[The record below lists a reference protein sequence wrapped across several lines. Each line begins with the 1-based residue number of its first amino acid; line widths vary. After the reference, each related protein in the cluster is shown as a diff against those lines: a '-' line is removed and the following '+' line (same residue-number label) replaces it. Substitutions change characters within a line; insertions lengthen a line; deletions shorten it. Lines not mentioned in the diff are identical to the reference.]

1 VTRTTGTTERIT
13 VHGDEVAAFI
23 PYPLP
28 PKDPPVDLSGPL
40 AEQLAEAENALIRLD
55 FTGDMVPALDWLAS
69 AFVRKEAVA
78 SSQIEGVEATL
89 VDLLR
94 FECGETPAP
103 SPDVEEVVNCII
115 ALGTAR
121 EALSGGEGAPLSVKL
136 LNEAHRRLMHGARGA
151 EKAPGE
157 VRDVQ
162 NWIGGARPAEA
173 AFVPPPPYAL
183 PDLLG
188 DLEAYMRAQDDL
200 PPLVRAGLVHVQF
213 ETIHP
218 YRDGNGRIGRLL
230 ITLLLAHWG
239 LLAQPLLYLSQ
250 YFRRHRPAYYQ
261 RLRAVAADGDWEGW
275 LGFFLD
281 GVATIADEAVGS
293 ANALFAL
300 VGADRERVLSRRG
313 MSVAAIRLFETLPRH
328 PIVTV
333 NSAVQRLETTKPT
346 ASRAIDLLVAAGVL
360 AETTGKR
367 RDRWFGYGDYLDH
380 LRAGTELG

>member
-1 VTRTTGTTERIT
+1 MTRTTGTTERIT

-28 PKDPPVDLSGPL
+28 PKDPPVDLSGPV

-115 ALGTAR
+115 ALGHAR
-121 EALSGGEGAPLSVKL
+121 EEPGGGEGARLTVGI

-151 EKAPGE
+151 DKAPGE
-157 VRDVQ
+157 VRRVPV
-162 NWIGGARPAEA
+162 WIGGARPAEA

-188 DLEAYMRAQDDL
+188 EFEAYMQARDDL
-200 PPLVRAGLVHVQF
+200 PALVRAGLSHVQF

-230 ITLLLAHWG
+230 ITLLLEQWG
-239 LLAQPLLYLSQ
+239 LLTQPLLYLSQ
-250 YFRRHRPAYYQ
+250 YFWRHRPTYYR
-261 RLRAVAADGDWEGW
+261 RLRAVTADGDWEGW

-281 GVATIADEAVGS
+281 GVAACRSPRFGS
-293 ANALFAL
+293 
-300 VGADRERVLSRRG
+300 SRRCRATR
-313 MSVAAIRLFETLPRH
+313 SSRCARRL
-328 PIVTV
+328 
-333 NSAVQRLETTKPT
+333 
-346 ASRAIDLLVAAGVL
+346 GV
-360 AETTGKR
+360 
-367 RDRWFGYGDYLDH
+367 
-380 LRAGTELG
+380 